1 MSSVV
6 RAPQQRIS
14 KAFVCFTDNLG
25 SGGGGPVHR
34 LANFSEQLAEYAT
47 AVSATL
53 YTVAN
58 ESALESLLNALGGG
72 PSNNFKV
79 PAGNAVTDM
88 GKTVTVQV
96 ASDPSVSAEF
106 QLVAIDAAECED
118 ATTTVIN
125 GIGYINTKI
134 TRGASMSQSVGYTY
148 FARI

>member
-1 MSSVV
+1 MSSVI

-14 KAFVCFTDNLG
+14 KAFVCFTDSLG

-34 LANFSEQLAEYAT
+34 LANFSARLAQYAT

-53 YTVAN
+53 YTVAS
-58 ESALESLLNALGGG
+58 ESDLESLLSGLGGG

-96 ASDPSVSAEF
+96 AGDPSVSAEF
-106 QLVAIDAAECED
+106 QLVAIDAAECDE
-118 ATTTVIN
+118 AGTTVIN
-125 GIGYINTKI
+125 GVGYINTKI
-134 TRGASMSQSVGYTY
+134 TRGASMSQNSGFTY
-148 FARI
+148 RVV